1 MLQTPKGLR
10 IHIGIFGKCNVGKS
24 SLLNLIT
31 QQNTSIISNLPG
43 TTTDPVEKAM
53 ELHPLGAILFIDTA
67 GLDDRGF
74 LGEER
79 IKKSLEVLEQSNL
92 ALLVTESQAWGAEEE
107 ELIRRFKAQAIPFL
121 IICNKIDLNPPSEAF
136 LTHLRK
142 FDAPFICLS
151 AKNQADYPALLEA
164 IIRLAPPS
172 WRATPSLV
180 GDLIAPNALVVLVT
194 PIDLQAPKGRLILP
208 QVQAIRDIL
217 DHEATCIITKESNL
231 QSLFKRLKE
240 APALVVCDSQ
250 CVRETIAHTP
260 ENVKVTTFSILMAR
274 LKGDLTI
281 LSRGARAI
289 HTLQEGDK
297 VLIAEACTHHALE
310 DDIGRVKIP
319 QLLCQFTGKTLKI
332 CHCNGKD
339 YPENIEEYKLIIH
352 CGACTLNRAGMLS
365 RLAKAQES
373 HLPITNYG
381 IALSLFQG
389 VLPRSLEIFP
399 DSLRAYESEIL

>member
-1 MLQTPKGLR
+1 MLQTPKGMR

-31 QQNTSIISNLPG
+31 QQNLSIVSDLPG

-53 ELHPLGAILFIDTA
+53 ELHPLGAILLIDTA
-67 GLDDRGF
+67 GIDDDGL
-74 LGEER
+74 LGKER
-79 IKKSLEVLEQSNL
+79 ISRSFETLKRINL
-92 ALLVTESQAWGAEEE
+92 ALLVTEEGAWGTEEE
-107 ELIRRFKAQAIPFL
+107 ELIKRFKELEIPFL
-121 IICNKIDLNPPSEAF
+121 IVCNKIDINPPSENF
-136 LTHLRK
+136 LAYIQG
-142 FDAPFICLS
+142 FGAPLISLS
-151 AKNQADYPALLEA
+151 AKNQADYPVILEA

-172 WRATPSLV
+172 WYATPSLL
-180 GDLIAPNALVVLVT
+180 GDLITPNSLIVLVT

-208 QVQAIRDIL
+208 QVQAIRDAL
-217 DHEATCIITKESNL
+217 DHEAICIITKESNL
-231 QSLFKRLKE
+231 QSLFQRLRE
-240 APALVVCDSQ
+240 LPALVVCDSQ

-289 HTLQEGDK
+289 HTLKEGDK

-319 QLLCQFTGKTLKI
+319 HLLRQFTGKTLEI
-332 CHCNGKD
+332 HHCNGKD
-339 YPENIEEYKLIIH
+339 YPENLKSYKLIIH
-352 CGACTLNRAGMLS
+352 CGACTLNQAAMLS

-389 VLPRSLEIFP
+389 VLARSLEIFP
-399 DSLRAYESEIL
+399 DSLRAYEGKTL